1 MGLIRIG
8 DKVVDRDKIDRAIDR
23 VFEMR
28 QSGASQ
34 QEAADAIG
42 IDRTFVSRLENLGE
56 VRKGQRVALVGFPVG
71 NKDEIEAIARRAGI
85 DYVWL
90 MNDVERWKYVRERSG
105 VELLNDVVREI
116 GGFQQYD
123 AVIFLGSDLRVKL
136 VEAILGHRTVGIV
149 IGKSPIRSD
158 VYVDPS
164 RVEAVIE
171 AVRGGE
177 RVK

>member
-56 VRKGQRVALVGFPVG
+56 VRKGQRVALVGFVG

-85 DYVWL
+85 DYVC
-90 MNDVERWKYVRERSG
+90 S
-105 VELLNDVVREI
+105 
-116 GGFQQYD
+116 
-123 AVIFLGSDLRVKL
+123 
-136 VEAILGHRTVGIV
+136 
-149 IGKSPIRSD
+149 
-158 VYVDPS
+158 
-164 RVEAVIE
+164 
-171 AVRGGE
+171 
-177 RVK
+177 